1 MRVRGNELVEAELQ
15 GSLKAYD
22 KGKDVFCTAFPH
34 RCLVWS
40 ARFHKHARLT
50 VHTQHDCLLNKSRL
64 VNVHYL
70 EEQTWVE
77 TLDGSLAAVP
87 LAQMNLTI
95 AATAQKLH

>member
-1 MRVRGNELVEAELQ
+1 MANAEISSAQ
-15 GSLKAYD
+15 HSLT
-22 KGKDVFCTAFPH
+22 DVWYGQPDSINMPDSQC
-34 RCLVWS
+34 
-40 ARFHKHARLT
+40 
-50 VHTQHDCLLNKSRL
+50 TQHDCLLNKSRL